1 MHQVQDLFIGEGVR
15 PAMHFASPFFD
26 YGEEL
31 LVGFGLCHL
40 RGQIGRIL
48 FQERTQD
55 ASPVPLRTMA
65 ILTILLKE
73 RFAGLGPLF
82 HG

>member
-26 YGEEL
+26 NGKKF

-40 RGQIGRIL
+40 RGQIGRVL
-48 FQERTQD
+48 FQEGIITLITPV
-55 ASPVPLRTMA
+55 ASLPFGTSCSPV
-65 ILTILLKE
+65 
-73 RFAGLGPLF
+73 
-82 HG
+82 